1 MSKIGL
7 IIGREYSSRVKKK
20 SFIVMTILVPIL
32 SAVFLVGAVY
42 LGTPDVKD
50 LKVLV
55 VDETQSMSLGIFE
68 DQYAKN
74 KVEKSAH
81 GNIADDPLAHLNEK
95 YTFQYYDDIENG
107 KSADDAKVDFI
118 ENEKY
123 KDCDVILY
131 IPQNIASAKVAKLF
145 YKETPSPK
153 AITHINLLLN
163 QSIEEASLANYN
175 ITKEEYQEIKK
186 KITLHSILY
195 SDKEEK
201 DTRTAI
207 KAGIGFAFGLMIY
220 MFIFL
225 YGVQVM
231 KGVIEEKTNR
241 IVEVIISSVKPFE
254 LMMGKII
261 GIMFVGLTQ
270 FFMWVALIGILTTVV
285 VPFVVPDEYSPMFQ
299 AGTQTEIQTSQEV
312 GTMIEPEVQNTL
324 QGNDL
329 LDVLINETPW
339 SSMLL
344 VFLFFFI
351 GGYLLYGSLMAAIG
365 SAVDSETDTQQFM
378 LPVTMPLVFA
388 YLISIMGIQ
397 DPDSPI
403 MVWCSQ
409 IPFTSPVVMLVR
421 YSANGGVGMGWDLVL
436 SMILLVITFIATTWL
451 AAKIYRTGILMYGKK
466 VTYKELFKWLKY

>member
-32 SAVFLVGAVY
+32 SAVFLIGAVY
-42 LGTPDVKD
+42 LGTPEVKD

-55 VDETQSMSLGIFE
+55 VDDTGIIV
-68 DQYAKN
+68 DDIIDNQKN
-74 KVEKSAH
+74 NKIIPKTAH
-81 GNIADDPLAHLNEK
+81 GNIVDDPDAHLNEK
-95 YTFQYYDDIENG
+95 YTFQEYEEVANG
-107 KSADDAKVDFI
+107 KSADDAKIDFV

-131 IPQNIASAKVAKLF
+131 IPKNITYSKVVKLY

-153 AITHINLLLN
+153 ALTYINLLVN
-163 QSIEEASLANYN
+163 ESIEIASLSNYN
-175 ITKEEYQEIKK
+175 ITKEDYQEIKK

-195 SDKEEK
+195 SDKDEK

-270 FFMWVALIGILTTVV
+270 FFMWVVLIGVLTTVV

-312 GTMIEPEVQNTL
+312 GAMIEPELQNTM
-324 QGNDL
+324 QGNEL

-339 SSMLL
+339 ASMLL

-436 SMILLVITFIATTWL
+436 SMFLLVITFIATTWL